1 MQARFKTSSL
11 AGSLPPRTDGLADY
25 SLIGRSCGYRRFANE
40 FSANAYTAAEPGAA
54 CKVNGNI
61 SIQGGERIYHVP
73 GQKNYSQTIIRPE
86 FGERWFRGA
95 STTGGLAKIEA
106 MSRANSDE
114 AYVLV
119 ICDEVFGAISEK

>member
-1 MQARFKTSSL
+1 MQRHKMQARFKTSSL

-25 SLIGRSCGYRRFANE
+25 SLIG
-40 FSANAYTAAEPGAA
+40 
-54 CKVNGNI
+54 
-61 SIQGGERIYHVP
+61 ERIYHVP
-73 GQKNYSQTIIRPE
+73 GQKFYSQTSIRPE

-114 AYVLV
+114 AYVLA